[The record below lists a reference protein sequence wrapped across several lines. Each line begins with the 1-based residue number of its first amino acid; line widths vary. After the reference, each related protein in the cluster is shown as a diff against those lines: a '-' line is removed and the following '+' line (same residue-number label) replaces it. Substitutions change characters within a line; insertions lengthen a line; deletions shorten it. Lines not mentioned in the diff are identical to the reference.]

1 VQIVTAAIDTELHE
15 MHLPL
20 NKVIMGEAAG
30 DADFAVRHVD
40 GWGTSNDQEEDDIED
55 NAEGEP
61 LTEKGEKIG
70 DGFKLPTSQAE
81 ELKFSR
87 KKKEDGEATAKR
99 AWVVSPGK
107 LICAKAPY

>member
-1 VQIVTAAIDTELHE
+1 

-20 NKVIMGEAAG
+20 NKLIMGEAAG
-30 DADFAVRHVD
+30 EADFAVRVIDPEISDH
-40 GWGTSNDQEEDDIED
+40 EDLH
-55 NAEGEP
+55 EGEP
-61 LTEKGEKIG
+61 HIKEGEMMG

-87 KKKEDGEATAKR
+87 KKKEEREATAKR

-107 LICAKAPY
+107 HGPFDIVTDP